1 MIRRCGGAFEVQGG
15 GVLAGVLAEVA
26 DDELRGVGLGFLHL
40 LRGLAALI
48 VLVRAPVVAPRVSG
62 FMYEFLSILPP

>member
-48 VLVRAPVVAPRVSG
+48 VLVRAPVVAPGYHMCIYKLVAIAS
-62 FMYEFLSILPP
+62 